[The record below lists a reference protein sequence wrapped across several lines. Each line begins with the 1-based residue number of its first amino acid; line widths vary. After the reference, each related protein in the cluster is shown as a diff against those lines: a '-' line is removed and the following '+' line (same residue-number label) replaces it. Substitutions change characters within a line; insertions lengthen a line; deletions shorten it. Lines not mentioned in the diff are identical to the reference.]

1 VPGEGAGREPAR
13 VGTFTA
19 ACVLVSNA
27 VGSGIFTTTGFLARD
42 LGDPLWILCLWAVGG
57 ALALAGAVS
66 YAELAA
72 ALPRSGGE
80 YVYLRR
86 AFGPLAGFLS
96 GWTSFTTGFGA
107 AIAAGAAS
115 FGAFAAELLGDTPAS
130 GWLGASLVWALTA
143 VHARGV
149 GPGGRLQRALT
160 AAKVGG
166 IGLLVVGGLGF
177 GEGAFE
183 NLVAAGTT
191 PPRSSALAT
200 GLVFVLFAFSG
211 WNAAAYVAGEMRAP
225 AREVPRALVTGTLV
239 VTALYLALNV
249 TYLYALPVEELAR
262 EPVLPVAAKAAAAL
276 FGPAAA
282 RLVDAALCV
291 SIAGAVSAMIFAG
304 PRVYDAMARDGA
316 LPRALAPA
324 SVDGAP
330 VRSLLLQSAFATA
343 LLATGSFESLVV
355 FGGITLAL
363 SNALAVAA
371 VLWLR
376 AREPALARPYRAT
389 GYPWTPLA
397 FVLAALLAVGHAA
410 AERPIEV
417 GWALATVA
425 AGVPLYLLGRTR

>member
-1 VPGEGAGREPAR
+1 VS
-13 VGTFTA
+13 TYTA
-19 ACVLVSNA
+19 ACLLVSNA

-42 LGDPLWILCLWAVGG
+42 LGDPLWILALWVAGG

-115 FGAFAAELLGDTPAS
+115 FGAFAADLLADALAPE
-130 GWLGASLVWALTA
+130 WLGTALVWALTA

-160 AAKVGG
+160 VAKVGG
-166 IGLLVVGGLGF
+166 IALFVCAGLGA
-177 GEGAFE
+177 GEGRVE
-183 NLVAAGTT
+183 NFVQGTGAA
-191 PPRSSALAT
+191 PRPGALAT

-211 WNAAAYVAGEMRAP
+211 WNAAAYVAGEMRDP
-225 AREVPRALVTGTLV
+225 TREVPRALVLGTLV
-239 VTALYLALNV
+239 VTALYLALNL
-249 TYLYALPVEELAR
+249 TYLYALPVADLAR

-276 FGPAAA
+276 FGPAAS

-291 SIAGAVSAMIFAG
+291 SIAGAVSAMTFAG
-304 PRVYDAMARDGA
+304 PRVYAAMARDGA
-316 LPRALAPA
+316 LPAALAGQRAGGPPVRALVLQSGFAT
-324 SVDGAP
+324 
-330 VRSLLLQSAFATA
+330 LLLAS
-343 LLATGSFESLVV
+343 GSFESLVV
-355 FGGITLAL
+355 WGGITLAL
-363 SNALAVAA
+363 SSALAVVA

-397 FVLAALLAVGHAA
+397 FVLGALLVVGHAA
-410 AERPIEV
+410 LERPVEV

-425 AGVPLYLLGRTR
+425 AGVPLYHIGRKR